1 MRRCSSVLAYTD
13 MGHDG
18 VEGERAVAAEH
29 LDEDAGE
36 QKKPHQQQQKKDP
49 ANIMLDTVGE
59 H

>member
-1 MRRCSSVLAYTD
+1 

-36 QKKPHQQQQKKDP
+36 QKKPHQQQQKKRSRKY
-49 ANIMLDTVGE
+49 NVRYGW
-59 H
+59 

>member
-36 QKKPHQQQQKKDP
+36 QKKPHQQQQKKRSRKY
-49 ANIMLDTVGE
+49 NVRYGW
-59 H
+59 

>member
-1 MRRCSSVLAYTD
+1 

-36 QKKPHQQQQKKDP
+36 QKKPDQQQQKKDP